1 MLKHAAVNWDVV
13 RAEET
18 RLLRSISPQEGAR
31 QFFALL
37 AEFEPWLQE
46 TESLFRDQ
54 RNQALIQLQA
64 RLASLKDS
72 HGDERTD

>member
-1 MLKHAAVNWDVV
+1 MLKLSVANWDAI

-37 AEFEPWLQE
+37 AEFAPWLHE
-46 TESLFRDQ
+46 TESIYRNQ

-64 RLASLKDS
+64 RLARLNNHRD
-72 HGDERTD
+72 HERTD

>member
-1 MLKHAAVNWDVV
+1 MLKHSFANWDAVHV
-13 RAEET
+13 EET

-46 TESLFRDQ
+46 TEQLYRNQ

-64 RLASLKDS
+64 RLASLSDS
-72 HGDERTD
+72 HNHERTD

>member
-1 MLKHAAVNWDVV
+1 MLKRSAADWDAV
-13 RAEET
+13 RVDET
-18 RLLRSISPQEGAR
+18 RLLRSISPQEGAL

-46 TESLFRDQ
+46 TEHLYRNQ

-64 RLASLKDS
+64 RLAGLSDS
-72 HGDERTD
+72 RSHERTD